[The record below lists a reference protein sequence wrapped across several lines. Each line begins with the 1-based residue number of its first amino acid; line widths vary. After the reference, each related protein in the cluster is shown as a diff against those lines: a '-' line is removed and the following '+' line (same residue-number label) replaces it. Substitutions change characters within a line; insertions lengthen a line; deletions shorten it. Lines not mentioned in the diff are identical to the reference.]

1 VKPPPY
7 LKGITMQARDLDSS
21 PRPAS
26 LRKSLM
32 LVASVLVV
40 GAGLTSWK
48 FSSLRAAEA
57 AGANPMEPAEVV
69 TTAPAVA
76 RAHSATTTAI
86 GTVHALRSVTLRN
99 EVPGTV
105 RIARLTPGQI
115 VEPGTVLVALDV
127 SVEQASLRALEAQA
141 ELAGTVL
148 ERTKS
153 LADEGAASREEL
165 DRARA
170 ERDVALAEIARL
182 RAVIA
187 RKTIRAPFR
196 ARVGISDVHT
206 GQYLSEGTELT
217 TLQGVADPVNVD
229 FAVAQAVAG
238 ALRVGQ
244 RVDVFAGADSA
255 PLAASIV
262 AVDARVDPET
272 RNALVRARLAGN
284 DRIPSPGASVRVRIP
299 TGPAQQAVFVPV
311 SALRKGPGGDQ
322 VFVLAE
328 DSTGVTRAVERRVVA
343 GEVVNDEVLL
353 ADGVT
358 PGEQVATS
366 GSFKLRDGA
375 KVQVK
380 AQDTI
385 AATVDSRNDGGQ

>member
-1 VKPPPY
+1 
-7 LKGITMQARDLDSS
+7 MQAQDLDPR

-26 LRKSLM
+26 LRSSVA
-32 LVASVLVV
+32 LVASVLVI

-69 TTAPAVA
+69 TTAAAVE
-76 RAHSATTTAI
+76 RPYSATTTAI

-105 RIARLTPGQI
+105 RIARLTPGQV

-127 SVEQASLRALEAQA
+127 SVEEASLRALEAQA

-182 RAVIA
+182 KAVIA

-238 ALRVGQ
+238 VLRVGQ
-244 RVDVFAGADSA
+244 RVEVFAGADSL
-255 PLAASIV
+255 PLTASIV

-284 DRIPSPGASVRVRIP
+284 DRIPAPGASVRVRIP
-299 TGPAQQAVFVPV
+299 TGPAQNAVFVPV

-328 DSTGVTRAVERRVVA
+328 DSTGTTRAAVRRVVA
-343 GEVVNDEVLL
+343 GEVVSDQVLV
-353 ADGVT
+353 AEGIAA
-358 PGEQVATS
+358 GEQVATS

-385 AATVDSRNDGGQ
+385 AATVDARNEGGQ

>member
-1 VKPPPY
+1 
-7 LKGITMQARDLDSS
+7 MQAQDLDPR

-26 LRKSLM
+26 LRKSVA
-32 LVASVLVV
+32 LVASVLVI

-69 TTAPAVA
+69 TTAAAVE
-76 RAHSATTTAI
+76 RPYSATTTAI

-105 RIARLTPGQI
+105 RIARLTPGQV

-127 SVEQASLRALEAQA
+127 SVEEASLRALEAQA

-182 RAVIA
+182 KAVIA

-238 ALRVGQ
+238 VLRVGQ
-244 RVDVFAGADSA
+244 RVEVFAGADSL
-255 PLAASIV
+255 PLTASIV

-284 DRIPSPGASVRVRIP
+284 DRIPAPGASVRVRIP
-299 TGPAQQAVFVPV
+299 TGPAQNAIFVPV

-328 DSTGVTRAVERRVVA
+328 DSTGTTRAAVRRVVA
-343 GEVVNDEVLL
+343 GEVVSDQVLV
-353 ADGVT
+353 AEGIAA
-358 PGEQVATS
+358 GEQVATS

-385 AATVDSRNDGGQ
+385 AATVDARNEGGQ

>member
-1 VKPPPY
+1 
-7 LKGITMQARDLDSS
+7 MQAQDLDPR

-26 LRKSLM
+26 LRKSVA
-32 LVASVLVV
+32 LVASVLVI

-69 TTAPAVA
+69 TTAAAVE
-76 RAHSATTTAI
+76 RPYSATTTAI

-105 RIARLTPGQI
+105 RIARLTPGQV

-127 SVEQASLRALEAQA
+127 SVEEASLRALEAQA

-182 RAVIA
+182 KAVIA

-244 RVDVFAGADSA
+244 RVEVFAGADSI

-284 DRIPSPGASVRVRIP
+284 DRIPAPGASVRVRIP

-328 DSTGVTRAVERRVVA
+328 DSTGTTRAAVRRVVA
-343 GEVVNDEVLL
+343 GEVVNDQVLV
-353 ADGVT
+353 AEGVAA
-358 PGEQVATS
+358 GEQVATS

-380 AQDTI
+380 AEDTI
-385 AATVDSRNDGGQ
+385 AATVDARNEGGQ